1 MANIFIKYFVLITEL
16 IKYRKKVSENN
27 NKKLKKKQD
36 NLSDFKLE
44 SAKMLLI
51 EFFQHSSNF
60 RRKFRLVLEYVT
72 RESDKNTPAPSLLSL
87 KTKD

>member
-51 EFFQHSSNF
+51 EFFQHGSNF

-72 RESDKNTPAPSLLSL
+72 R
-87 KTKD
+87 